1 MTTVWLPKQDLKTDI
16 NNRHT
21 NMDGENHTRPH
32 PQMNSYRQLVTA
44 DKKKM
49 DSDFYLFI
57 QDYICVM
64 IIIKK
69 RPFY

>member
-32 PQMNSYRQLVTA
+32 PQMNRYRQLVTA
-44 DKKKM
+44 DKKNGLR
-49 DSDFYLFI
+49 FLFI
-57 QDYICVM
+57 YLGLYMCNDNN
-64 IIIKK
+64 
-69 RPFY
+69 

>member
-1 MTTVWLPKQDLKTDI
+1 MTTVWLPKQDLKTAI

-44 DKKKM
+44 DKKKKWTQI
-49 DSDFYLFI
+49 FIYLFR
-57 QDYICVM
+57 
-64 IIIKK
+64 II
-69 RPFY
+69 YV